1 MSYGKC
7 FAGLKSRAFTEMQ
20 TAVAKLRVGGR
31 LSAKYGCRA
40 RYIVPLR
47 RKTGSESRRWQM
59 GNAAKHGRRARL
71 ISQARLISRARS
83 ISRAPLAVDAG
94 ALSSVD
100 PGALPATHLRKTSGG
115 RWAAECQACAPGTAC
130 CAPTKNNRRRGAA
143 LPNGRGSRASLPGAP
158 DLPGSLDLASAT
170 RRGLG
175 SPVRR
180 RPGSPSCYAPTRNF
194 GRPMGGGVPSIGAGH
209 DISCP
214 YEEKPEASRGVAKW
228 ARQPSMLAG
237 HGPPRRMPLRRQ
249 DRARHPRMSRN
260 MGHP

>member
-1 MSYGKC
+1 MR

-71 ISQARLISRARS
+71 ISQARS

-130 CAPTKNNRRRGAA
+130 CAPTKKNRRRVSA

-158 DLPGSLDLASAT
+158 DLPGSTS
-170 RRGLG
+170 
-175 SPVRR
+175 R

-209 DISCP
+209 
-214 YEEKPEASRGVAKW
+214 
-228 ARQPSMLAG
+228 
-237 HGPPRRMPLRRQ
+237 GPPRRMPLRRQ

-260 MGHP
+260 MVRP